1 MKILALD
8 SSTVT
13 ASAAVLDGDTVLS
26 ECSCGVRATHAEQLL
41 PLVRDALQRACVTL
55 GDIEVIAAGIG
66 PGSFTGVRI
75 GLATAKGLSV
85 ATELPLMGVSTL
97 DALGASAWCARDG
110 VVLAALD
117 ARRGELY
124 AASWR
129 VQGDARELVL
139 APCNARSVDI
149 AARLAEECVGL
160 PVWVVGDASV
170 TDLDVLSNALG
181 DKVIRAPGVCASPL
195 ARWIGNV
202 AARGGGVVDDGS
214 LEPMYLRGSDAKL
227 PRARA

>member
-1 MKILALD
+1 MKVLALD

-41 PLVRDALQRACVTL
+41 PLVRDALARAGL
-55 GDIEVIAAGIG
+55 PLDAIARIAAGIG

-85 ATELPLMGVSTL
+85 ATGIPLVGVCGL
-97 DALGASAWCARDG
+97 DALAASAWGLRDAAL
-110 VVLAALD
+110 LAALD

-124 AASWR
+124 AAAWR
-129 VQGDARELVL
+129 DVQGVRTPLL
-139 APCNARSVDI
+139 APCNARPEVL
-149 AARLAEECVGL
+149 AAGLADALPEG
-160 PVWVVGDASV
+160 PVWVVGDAAPA
-170 TDLDVLSNALG
+170 DLDALSRAL
-181 DKVIRAPGVCASPL
+181 DRELLRAPAACASPL
-195 ARWIGNV
+195 ARWIAY
-202 AARGGGVVDDGS
+202 AARSSGTLDDGT

-227 PRARA
+227 PEARR